1 MEAFTWKYRLIK
13 ELQYYRFLYPEEV
26 DIFIRC
32 PYLFDILKK
41 KKENNNIVKAII
53 EKEIIL
59 GVIRSTLT
67 YKTRKG
73 KLPNWKAIRNITDR
87 VIREKAKRSFNL
99 DKIIM
104 PLNYWYEKHMED
116 HKPTIDIVGID
127 AIVPI
132 SNREDQTS
140 SLRFNIPAISIERN
154 DMSIFL
160 HSHLITDYRIASLK
174 NNIIIKTMIWGAW
187 KQLGEQ
193 KTSIFR
199 FRVLNIQDEKIDYV
213 NIFQDRINNMNI
225 HEIQYF
231 LYGMSSR
238 INRKNPRNDCNEC
251 ILFKKCNQAE
261 E

>member
-1 MEAFTWKYRLIK
+1 MDYVTVDVENKPNQNPIADTGGQYSGFIEEAIQFDGSNSYDPDGWI
-13 ELQYYRFLYPEEV
+13 EEYEWDFGDGYTSNEENPIHIYTNPDNYV
-26 DIFIRC
+26 VSLTVID
-32 PYLFDILKK
+32 
-41 KKENNNIVKAII
+41 NNNA
-53 EKEIIL
+53 
-59 GVIRSTLT
+59 
-67 YKTRKG
+67 
-73 KLPNWKAIRNITDR
+73 RNTTQTNA
-87 VIREKAKRSFNL
+87 E
-99 DKIIM
+99 IIM
-104 PLNYWYEKHMED
+104 PLNYWYEKHIED
-116 HKPTIDIVGID
+116 HKSTIDIVGID
-127 AIVPI
+127 AIIPI
-132 SNREDQTS
+132 SNKEDSAS
-140 SLRFNIPAISIERN
+140 SLKFSIPAFSIERN
-154 DMSIFL
+154 GISIFL

-199 FRVLNIQDEKIDYV
+199 FRVLNIQDEKIDYI